1 MRYLGS
7 GSWIS
12 YSRYRARA
20 NRTRRRRFGRQR
32 SLTSGTFPARKVFD
46 LIKSSHTMIESN
58 HIETILAAASPSTN
72 PDPDDLRSGPRRQAR
87 LLELVRSRV
96 FVDAQQLKDE
106 LGVSIATIRRDLTE
120 LESRNLL
127 RRTHG
132 GAAGVT
138 QVTHDNETP
147 IREVTNLEE
156 KKRIALEAASII
168 SEGDAV
174 LIDSGTTSLE
184 VAKLLAGNPSLTF
197 VTNGQD
203 VLASLVAGGAR
214 AIHVIGG
221 EYFAINHS
229 FSGAMAAAMVR
240 SFNVDKAIL
249 SVAAVDL
256 VRGLI
261 CTSHPQIACAQLAMI
276 EIAQMVIVVADHS
289 KLARTALSVIA
300 PLERIDCIV
309 TGSEARAAVDGI
321 AERLKKKFLFV

>member
-1 MRYLGS
+1 
-7 GSWIS
+7 
-12 YSRYRARA
+12 
-20 NRTRRRRFGRQR
+20 
-32 SLTSGTFPARKVFD
+32 
-46 LIKSSHTMIESN
+46 MIESN
-58 HIETILAAASPSTN
+58 HIETILADTSRSTN
-72 PDPDDLRSGPRRQAR
+72 PDPEDFRSGPRRQAR

-120 LESRNLL
+120 LESRKLL

-132 GAAGVT
+132 GAAGFT
-138 QVTHDNETP
+138 QVTHDNVTT
-147 IREVTNLEE
+147 IREATNLDE
-156 KKRIALEAASII
+156 KRRIALVAASLV

-184 VAKLLAGNPSLTF
+184 VARLLAGNPSLTF

-203 VLASLVAGGAR
+203 VLASLIAGGAW

-229 FSGAMAAAMVR
+229 FSGVTAAAMVR

-249 SVAAVDL
+249 SVAAVD
-256 VRGLI
+256 VDRGLI
-261 CTSHPQIACAQLAMI
+261 CTSHPQIACTQLAMI

-300 PLERIDCIV
+300 PLDSIDRIV
-309 TGSEARAAVDGI
+309 TGSEARMAVDGL